1 MLQITLLG
9 KTKIS
14 YDGEFLDKQLSTKA
28 QALVYLLVAHKG
40 KFLSREKIMAYLW
53 PDSSEDAARYNL
65 RYNLWQLKKLIPED
79 SGGESLVLSEKGGCL
94 LNERYKLSC
103 DLISI
108 SEYCFAEPTIEKL
121 SYLRSLFCGEVME
134 GWYLKGCNEFNDM
147 ILYER
152 MRSESIQVNILK
164 TLADLF
170 EKKNMPE
177 KALETWKEMSFV
189 DVDNE
194 DIAFNIMRLHI
205 KMGNRVAAINHYKK
219 FEANLWDNLNIAP
232 KEEIQQLYKK
242 LTSDIVLNSSEGD
255 AKNYKTR
262 TALEITG
269 HCIKHIDY
277 FLVSDTISAL
287 MRAVDKRFLKEFE
300 KSYIID
306 LSVIQRDLLVCYEKM
321 TGEDIEKTFSLAYTN
336 IPPVRIVQAFCKLIE
351 FLSERYNI
359 VLHIDNKEN
368 IDSVSSEIIDY
379 LAKADIPGFH
389 LD

>member
-1 MLQITLLG
+1 MLQIRLLG

-14 YDGEFLDKQLSTKA
+14 YNGEFLDKQLSTKA
-28 QALVYLLVAHKG
+28 QALIYLLIVNKG

-79 SGGESLVLSEKGGCL
+79 NSGEILVLSEKDGCL
-94 LNERYKLSC
+94 LNEKYSFTC
-103 DLISI
+103 DLVDI
-108 SEYCFAEPTIEKL
+108 SEYCFTKATIEEL
-121 SYLRSLFCGEVME
+121 LYIRSLFCGEVME

-152 MRSESIQVNILK
+152 MRSESIQVSLLK

-170 EKKNMPE
+170 EKNHMPE
-177 KALETWKEMSFV
+177 KALETWKEMAFV

-194 DIAFNIMRLHI
+194 DIAYNIMRLYI
-205 KMGNRVAAINHYKK
+205 KIGNRVAAINHYKK

-232 KEEIQQLYKK
+232 KEEIQQLYRE
-242 LTSDIVLNSSEGD
+242 LTSDINLNSSDEST
-255 AKNYKTR
+255 KHYKTR
-262 TALEITG
+262 TVLEITG

-277 FLVSDTISAL
+277 FLVSDIISAL
-287 MRAVDKRFLKEFE
+287 MRNVDKRFLREFE

-321 TGEDIEKTFSLAYTN
+321 TGEDIEKSFSLAYTN

-351 FLSERYNI
+351 FLAERYNI
-359 VLHIDNKEN
+359 TLHIDNKEN
-368 IDSVSSEIIDY
+368 IDGVSAEIIDY
-379 LAKADIPGFH
+379 LAKSNIPGFH